1 MVGSHQFPF
10 GEKEKTTQG
19 NRIVNRSMSGAGRLI
34 ERNGQRIWHVVDA
47 KGQVIGLEFILF
59 VGTWSF
65 GNTNIR
71 RSDG

>member
-1 MVGSHQFPF
+1 
-10 GEKEKTTQG
+10 
-19 NRIVNRSMSGAGRLI
+19 MSGAGRLI